1 MLLIQFFNAL
11 QFSMTLF
18 LLAVGLTIIFGLM
31 KIVNLAHGSLYMI
44 GAYIGL
50 SIWTYSSSFW
60 LALLIAPVL
69 TGLIG
74 ALLYK
79 VLFRHIQT
87 ADPMRQVLLTFGLIY
102 IGLDVV
108 RIFWGTMS
116 HSISAPNLL
125 SDSILI
131 LGEPYPSYRLFVIF
145 IGIIVLIFL
154 YVLIEKT
161 KIGAQVRASV
171 DDPEMAQL
179 LKIDIDKILFYMFA
193 LGCGLAGL
201 GGITVAPILGVE
213 PGMDMEVLVL
223 TLIVVVLGGPGSL
236 KGALTGALIIGFV
249 DSFGKVYIPE
259 LAQIIIYAVMAIT
272 LLFKPDGLYS
282 KS

>member
-179 LKIDIDKILFYMFA
+179 LKIDTDKILFYMFA

-236 KGALTGALIIGFV
+236 KGALIGALIIGFV